1 MMNSPSGMGLYA
13 GTSRGIKNSQCSF
26 LGATKVNFPSQTMSR
41 TCQLNHK
48 HKTHSGALHATCQG
62 DKILVANRGKILV
75 RAIRT
80 AHELG
85 IPCMAL
91 YSTIDKD
98 ALHVKLADESVC
110 IGEAPSSQSCS
121 AGGAGKPV
129 VRWTEIQSWFEDR
142 LQDLP
147 DDPNNELMM
156 PKDPECNKEG
166 QG

>member
-98 ALHVKLADESVC
+98 ALHSNWLMNPSALAKRQLANPALLAVP
-110 IGEAPSSQSCS
+110 GN
-121 AGGAGKPV
+121 
-129 VRWTEIQSWFEDR
+129 
-142 LQDLP
+142 L
-147 DDPNNELMM
+147 
-156 PKDPECNKEG
+156 
-166 QG
+166 